1 MKTTKDNLVQ
11 LMTELGY
18 KNPEATSS
26 KRLIAKLKIMLPK
39 VDEETIEEIEDEDAQ
54 SLLKKLVKT
63 PDLLEKLVIEGDE
76 DEAEEEAPKAKK
88 DKKAGKKKAAK
99 AKDEE
104 EDEDEDE
111 EDEEE
116 AEDEDEV
123 EASDEDEDEEEDE
136 EDEDEDE
143 PKSAKKKAAKKD
155 KKAGKKKKAASTK
168 EKAER
173 DDWGAMVTS
182 QRHQINA
189 HMMKAKKPLTAK
201 DVSGKLEL
209 PLGRVRR
216 HLQRLTKKKLLKA
229 KEVDGTETYT
239 MAK

>member
-1 MKTTKDNLVQ
+1 MKAQKETLVQ

-18 KNPEATSS
+18 KNPEATSA
-26 KRLIAKLKIMLPK
+26 KRLVAKLKIMLPK

-54 SLLKKLVKT
+54 ALLKKLVKT
-63 PDLLEKLVIEGDE
+63 PDLLEKLVIEGDDDE
-76 DEAEEEAPKAKK
+76 DGAEEAPKAK
-88 DKKAGKKKAAK
+88 DKKASKKKAAK
-99 AKDEE
+99 AKDEDE
-104 EDEDEDE
+104 ED

-123 EASDEDEDEEEDE
+123 EASDEDEEEEDE
-136 EDEDEDE
+136 EDEDEPKSSKKKAGKKD
-143 PKSAKKKAAKKD
+143 KSAK
-155 KKAGKKKKAASTK
+155 KKKKAASTK

-216 HLQRLTKKKLLKA
+216 HLQRLTKKKFLKA
-229 KEVDGTETYT
+229 KEVDGTETFT